1 MCFEKNYTL
10 CEFFSIIFNFISY
23 KLISLLPRILNP
35 STRVAQ
41 NRSRNLKLA
50 LTAVHAETS
59 REGNNTS

>member
-1 MCFEKNYTL
+1 MILKTYTV
-10 CEFFSIIFNFISY
+10 CQFFSIIFNLISY
-23 KLISLLPRILNP
+23 NLISLLPRILNP

-50 LTAVHAETS
+50 LTAVHVEIS